1 MYTDGGRATHA
12 LFSLASGS
20 DATLHCEFGNEGA
33 VSMTIRPMLFGL
45 MFVGGL
51 AAVVMTIPI
60 IRQTPPDAVALGIS
74 PIASLRQ

>member
-1 MYTDGGRATHA
+1 MYVDGNRATQA
-12 LFSLASGS
+12 QFSFVSGFG
-20 DATLHCEFGNEGA
+20 ATLHSEFGNAGA

-45 MFVGGL
+45 IFVGGL

-60 IRQTPPDAVALGIS
+60 IRATPPDAVALGVS